1 MPDEYYLV
9 SHERYTLPSP
19 TPLDNLIS
27 VYGLEPVARL
37 LARTNPDGSKGVKLR
52 KLYKNHIVDLP
63 GKHQVSQAKPVN
75 PQIMDPLV
83 NTAPNIIKRLDPE
96 LLKLALQFDK
106 TPSGGIP
113 GFNPAD
119 LAINDQ
125 QTMMRD
131 EGEDERKGKRKKKG
145 GLPDPKRPHYG

>member
-1 MPDEYYLV
+1 MDYYLV
-9 SHERYTLPSP
+9 SEDKHQLTSP
-19 TPLDNLIS
+19 TPVDNLLK
-27 VYGLEPVARL
+27 VYGLECVARL
-37 LARTNPDGSKGVKLR
+37 LARTNLDGSKGVKLR
-52 KLYKNHIVDLP
+52 KSYKNHISDLP
-63 GKHQVSQAKPVN
+63 GKHQVSLAKPVN
-75 PQIMDPLV
+75 PQILDPAMA
-83 NTAPNIIKRLDPE
+83 TAPNIISPLDPS

-131 EGEDERKGKRKKKG
+131 EDEDRKGKRKKKG
-145 GLPDPKRPHYG
+145 DKGAPEAKRTHFG